1 MLICPRPKVFTLIRE
16 INLSPKFKGTMFRR
30 YVIPITQKHEA
41 LTPPPQKKAEIY
53 ICWHSAYSLQQS
65 GVQILCLLWYKTPSE
80 IAHQLSPCV
89 S

>member
-41 LTPPPQKKAEIY
+41 LTPPPKKKQKSTSAGILLIVFSKAVFRFYACYGIK
-53 ICWHSAYSLQQS
+53 HPAR
-65 GVQILCLLWYKTPSE
+65 
-80 IAHQLSPCV
+80 
-89 S
+89 